1 MHRMNSLKVSLSN
14 ATQYCALSRGHNS
27 LHLDRVCEPS
37 ALEQY
42 PLPMKD
48 VKVAL
53 CPKWTD

>member
-1 MHRMNSLKVSLSN
+1 MNSLKVSPSN
-14 ATQYCALSRGHNS
+14 TTQYCALSRGHNS

-48 VKVAL
+48 VKVTL